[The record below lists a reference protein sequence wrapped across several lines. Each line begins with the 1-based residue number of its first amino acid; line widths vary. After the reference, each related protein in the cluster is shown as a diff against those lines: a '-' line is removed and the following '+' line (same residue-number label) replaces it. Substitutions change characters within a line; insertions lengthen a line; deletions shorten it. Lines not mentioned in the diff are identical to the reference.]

1 MSIQTETKRHTLRT
15 LAAMK
20 GKERVA
26 MLTAYDV
33 VTAQCLDEAGVDI
46 LLTGDSLGNVVY
58 GFESTLPVTLD
69 MMLAHT
75 AAAVRGSKRALVVA
89 DLPFM
94 TFQVSAEEAMKN
106 AGRCLAEAG
115 AQAVKLEGAHPAL
128 CDTIRRLVLAGIP
141 VMGHIGLTPQSV
153 HQMGGYYTHGKT
165 ETDAERLLREAK
177 ALEEA
182 GCFAI
187 VLECV
192 TEQLARE
199 ITQSVRCL
207 TIGIG
212 SGSVCDG
219 EVLVINDVLGYSPGR
234 APKFAKQRVDLKEIV
249 KDAAAAYVKETKHP
263 AGIPPALPKTFNLD
277 SIRPSPD
284 ISQ

>member
-1 MSIQTETKRHTLRT
+1 MSVQTEIKRHTLRT

-33 VTAQCLDEAGVDI
+33 VTASCLDEAGVEI

-69 MMLAHT
+69 MILAHT
-75 AAAVRGSKRALVVA
+75 ASVVRGSKKALVIA

-94 TFQVSAEEAMKN
+94 TFQVNSDEAIRN
-106 AGRCLAEAG
+106 SGRCLAEAG
-115 AQAVKLEGAHPAL
+115 AHAVKLEGAYPEM
-128 CDTIRRLVLAGIP
+128 CETIRRIVQAGIP

-153 HQMGGYYTHGKT
+153 HQMGGYYIHGKT
-165 ETDAERLLREAK
+165 ETGAERLLREAK
-177 ALEEA
+177 ALEA
-182 GCFAI
+182 SGCFAI

-192 TEQLARE
+192 TEHLARE
-199 ITQSVRCL
+199 ITAAVKCL

-212 SGSVCDG
+212 SGTVCDG

-234 APKFAKQRVDLKEIV
+234 SPKFAPPRLDLKSLVRE
-249 KDAAAAYVKETKHP
+249 AATAYVKDVK
-263 AGIPPALPKTFNLD
+263 K
-277 SIRPSPD
+277 RPGLAQEL
-284 ISQ
+284 SQ

>member
-1 MSIQTETKRHTLRT
+1 MSVQTEIKRHTLRT
-15 LAAMK
+15 LRALK

-33 VTAQCLDEAGVDI
+33 VTAACLDEAGVEI
-46 LLTGDSLGNVVY
+46 LLVGDSLGNVVY
-58 GFESTLPVTLD
+58 GFDSTLPVTMD

-75 AAAVRGSKRALVVA
+75 AAVVRGSRRAFVVA

-94 TFQVSAEEAMKN
+94 TYQVSAEDALRS
-106 AGRCLAEAG
+106 AGRCLSEAG
-115 AQAVKLEGAHPAL
+115 AHAVKIEGASAEI
-128 CDTIRRLVLAGIP
+128 CETARRLVVAGIP

-165 ETDAERLLREAK
+165 ESDAERLLREAR
-177 ALEEA
+177 ALDAA

-192 TEQLARE
+192 TAELARD
-199 ITQSVRCL
+199 ITRSVSCL

-212 SGSVCDG
+212 SGAVCDG
-219 EVLVINDVLGYSPGR
+219 EVLVINDVLGFSPGR
-234 APKFAKQRVDLKEIV
+234 APKFAKPRFDLKALVRE
-249 KDAAAAYVKETKHP
+249 AAQEYVRETKSVE
-263 AGIPPALPKTFNLD
+263 AARRELT
-277 SIRPSPD
+277 
-284 ISQ
+284 Q

>member
-1 MSIQTETKRHTLRT
+1 MSIQSEIKRVTLRS

-33 VTAQCLDEAGVDI
+33 VTAACLDEAGVDI

-58 GFESTLPVTLD
+58 GFDSTLPVTLD

-94 TFQVSAEEAMKN
+94 TFQVSAEDAMRN

-115 AQAVKLEGAHPAL
+115 AQAVKLEGAHPEL
-128 CDTIRRLVLAGIP
+128 VETVRRLVLAGIP

-165 ETDAERLLREAK
+165 ETSAERLVREAK
-177 ALEEA
+177 ALDQA

-192 TEQLARE
+192 TEELARE
-199 ITQSVRCL
+199 ITGAVRCL

-212 SGSVCDG
+212 SGSACDG

-234 APKFAKQRVDLKEIV
+234 APKFARPRLDLKALV
-249 KDAAAAYVKETKHP
+249 KEAAAEYVRETK
-263 AGIPPALPKTFNLD
+263 GVKTKNMEG
-277 SIRPSPD
+277 SRGEANA
-284 ISQ
+284 

>member
-1 MSIQTETKRHTLRT
+1 MSVQSEIKRHTLRS
-15 LAAMK
+15 LSAMK
-20 GKERVA
+20 GRDRVS

-33 VTAQCLDEAGVDI
+33 VTASCLDNAAVEM
-46 LLTGDSLGNVVY
+46 LLVGDSMGNVVY
-58 GFESTLPVTLD
+58 GFESTLPVT
-69 MMLAHT
+69 MNMILAHT
-75 AAAVRGSKRALVVA
+75 AAVVRGSRRAFVTA

-94 TFQVSAEEAMKN
+94 SYQASHEEALKN

-115 AQAVKLEGAHPAL
+115 AHAVKLEGASPFR
-128 CDTIRRLVLAGIP
+128 CETIRHLVDAGIP

-165 ETDAERLLREAK
+165 ESGAERLRREAR
-177 ALEEA
+177 ALTEA

-192 TEQLARE
+192 EENLARE
-199 ITQSVRCL
+199 ITKETPAL

-212 SGSVCDG
+212 SGAVCDG

-234 APKFAKQRVDLKEIV
+234 NPKFAPPRMDLKTLVTE
-249 KDAAAAYVKETKHP
+249 AARGFLEETK
-263 AGIPPALPKTFNLD
+263 GRKL
-277 SIRPSPD
+277 
-284 ISQ
+284 

>member
-1 MSIQTETKRHTLRT
+1 MSVQTEIKRHTLRT

-20 GKERVA
+20 GRERVA
-26 MLTAYDV
+26 MLTAYDF
-33 VTAQCLDEAGVDI
+33 VTAACLEEAGAEI

-69 MMLAHT
+69 MILAHT
-75 AAAVRGSKRALVVA
+75 GAVVRGSRRAFVVA

-94 TFQVSAEEAMKN
+94 TFQVSAEEALRN

-115 AQAVKLEGAHPAL
+115 AHAVKVEGAYPEM
-128 CDTIRRLVLAGIP
+128 CETVRRLVLAGIP

-165 ETDAERLLREAK
+165 ESSAERLLREAK
-177 ALEEA
+177 ALEAA

-187 VLECV
+187 VLECL
-192 TEQLARE
+192 TEDLARE
-199 ITQSVRCL
+199 ITSSVKCL

-219 EVLVINDVLGYSPGR
+219 EVLVINDVLGFSPGKS
-234 APKFAKQRVDLKEIV
+234 PKFAPPRMDLKRLVREAAEGYVRDV
-249 KDAAAAYVKETKHP
+249 KGAAKP
-263 AGIPPALPKTFNLD
+263 AN
-277 SIRPSPD
+277 RPTPRPEGHA
-284 ISQ
+284 

>member
-1 MSIQTETKRHTLRT
+1 MSIQHETRRHTLRT
-15 LAAMK
+15 LHSMK
-20 GKERVA
+20 GRERIA

-33 VTAQCLDEAGVDI
+33 VTARCLDEAGVDI
-46 LLTGDSLGNVVY
+46 LLVGDSLGNVIY
-58 GFESTLPVTLD
+58 GFETTLPVTLE
-69 MMLAHT
+69 MLLAHT
-75 AAAVRGSKRALVVA
+75 GAVVRGSHRSLVVA
-89 DLPFM
+89 DLPFL
-94 TFQVSAEEAMKN
+94 TYQVSEEEAVRN

-115 AQAVKLEGAHPAL
+115 AQAVKVEGAHFEI
-128 CDTIRRLVLAGIP
+128 CETIRRLTQAGIP

-165 ETDAERLLREAK
+165 ETDADRLQREAK

-192 TEQLARE
+192 TEEVARR
-199 ITQSVRCL
+199 ITQAVGCL

-219 EVLVINDVLGYSPGR
+219 EVLVINDVLGFSPGKS
-234 APKFAKQRVDLKEIV
+234 PKFARPRLDLKTLV
-249 KDAAAAYVKETKHP
+249 RGAAEDFVRDTKGSQAKEVT
-263 AGIPPALPKTFNLD
+263 
-277 SIRPSPD
+277 
-284 ISQ
+284 Q

>member
-1 MSIQTETKRHTLRT
+1 MSVQSEIKRHTLRS

-33 VTAQCLDEAGVDI
+33 VTAKCLDEAGVEM
-46 LLTGDSLGNVVY
+46 LLVGDSLGNVIY
-58 GFESTLPVTLD
+58 GFDTTLPVNMD
-69 MMLAHT
+69 MILAHT
-75 AAAVRGSKRALVVA
+75 GAVVRGSSRALVVA
-89 DLPFM
+89 DLPFLSY
-94 TFQVSAEEAMKN
+94 QVSDEEAVRN
-106 AGRCLAEAG
+106 AGRCLQAG
-115 AQAVKLEGAHPAL
+115 AQAVKLEGAHFEL
-128 CDTIRRLVLAGIP
+128 CEAIRKMTLSGIP

-177 ALEEA
+177 ALDEA

-192 TEQLARE
+192 TEPVARA
-199 ITQSVRCL
+199 ITESVRAI

-212 SGSVCDG
+212 SGKVCDG
-219 EVLVINDVLGYSPGR
+219 EVLVINDILGFSPGK
-234 APKFAKQRVDLKEIV
+234 APKFAPPKLDLKALV
-249 KDAAAAYVKETKHP
+249 RGAAEDYVRETK
-263 AGIPPALPKTFNLD
+263 GLSEKEVT
-277 SIRPSPD
+277 
-284 ISQ
+284 Q

>member
-1 MSIQTETKRHTLRT
+1 MSVQTEIRRHTLRT

-20 GKERVA
+20 GRERVA

-58 GFESTLPVTLD
+58 GFDSTLPVTLD

-94 TFQVSAEEAMKN
+94 TYQVCTEDALRN
-106 AGRCLAEAG
+106 AGRCLADAG
-115 AQAVKLEGAHPAL
+115 AQAVKVEGASPEL
-128 CDTIRRLVLAGIP
+128 CETIRRLVHAGVP

-165 ETDAERLLREAK
+165 ETDAERLAREAK
-177 ALEEA
+177 ALEAA
-182 GCFAI
+182 GCFSI

-192 TEQLARE
+192 TEKLARD
-199 ITQSVRCL
+199 ITESVRCL

-212 SGSVCDG
+212 SGAVCDG

-234 APKFAKQRVDLKEIV
+234 APKFARPRLDLKSLV
-249 KDAAAAYVKETKHP
+249 RQAAEDYVRDTKSAP
-263 AGIPPALPKTFNLD
+263 AGKGAEVT
-277 SIRPSPD
+277 
-284 ISQ
+284 Q

>member
-1 MSIQTETKRHTLRT
+1 MSVQMNSEKTAKRHTLRS

-46 LLTGDSLGNVVY
+46 LLTGDSLGNVIY
-58 GFESTLPVTLD
+58 GFDSTLPVTLE

-75 AAAVRGSKRALVVA
+75 ASAVRGSKRALVVA

-94 TFQVSAEEAMKN
+94 TYQICAEDALRN

-115 AQAVKLEGAHPAL
+115 AHAVKVEGASPEL
-128 CDTIRRLVLAGIP
+128 CETIRRLVNAGIP

-153 HQMGGYYTHGKT
+153 HQMGGYYTHGKS
-165 ETDAERLLREAK
+165 ESDAERLLREAK
-177 ALEEA
+177 ALEAA

-187 VLECV
+187 VLECT
-192 TEQLARE
+192 TEAVAKE
-199 ITQSVRCL
+199 ITRELRCL

-219 EVLVINDVLGYSPGR
+219 EVLVINDLLGYSPGR
-234 APKFAKQRVDLKEIV
+234 APKFAQPRFDLKRLVREV
-249 KDAAAAYVKETKHP
+249 AGEYVRETKK
-263 AGIPPALPKTFNLD
+263 AEGVVAVRSGTSSSASTEIT
-277 SIRPSPD
+277 
-284 ISQ
+284 Q